1 MCCVCFSK
9 LVLLCTPT
17 AIIYNIPLTN
27 GWISPLRIK
36 EESGDATDQSGI
48 ITCVKMINVSVL
60 NRSFIIYRFLWRTA
74 PPPLLL
80 PSHTHSG
87 TRTASLFL
95 RSISKQTR
103 TVKSDIIRR
112 VIYLQLTD
120 ASLLEK
126 TADRCFINVDKG
138 KLETEAG
145 GQQSGEKYFMML

>member
-1 MCCVCFSK
+1 MSAS
-9 LVLLCTPT
+9 LTGLLLFTD
-17 AIIYNIPLTN
+17 
-27 GWISPLRIK
+27 SF
-36 EESGDATDQSGI
+36 EEQ
-48 ITCVKMINVSVL
+48 
-60 NRSFIIYRFLWRTA
+60 R